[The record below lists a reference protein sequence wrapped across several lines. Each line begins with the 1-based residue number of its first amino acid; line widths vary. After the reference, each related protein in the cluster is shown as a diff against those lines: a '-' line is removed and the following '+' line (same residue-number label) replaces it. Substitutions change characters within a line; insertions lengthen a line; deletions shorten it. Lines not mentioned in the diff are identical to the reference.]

1 MVEELGS
8 WLVLVVDVD
17 DYTSLLYTIDLRV
30 GQPYEEIAVHDM
42 FLLYERGKKRAN
54 VGI

>member
-17 DYTSLLYTIDLRV
+17 DYMSLLYTIDLHV
-30 GQPYEEIAVHDM
+30 GQPYEEIAVP
-42 FLLYERGKKRAN
+42 N
-54 VGI
+54 VFII